1 MQSGW
6 LMTLWILLDWYK
18 VFIKVRNLSNTTGR
32 VAENRRARYDYQI
45 EETVEAGLILMGSEV
60 KSLRSGRASIAE
72 SYAGEE
78 NGSLVLINA
87 NIPIYPAARENHE
100 PKRMRQLL
108 LKAKERDKYLNM
120 IRRDGFTIVPLSLY
134 FNQQGKAK
142 LSIGLAKGRKKHDK
156 REVSKQRD
164 WDRQKHKILKGH

>member
-1 MQSGW
+1 MKNIS
-6 LMTLWILLDWYK
+6 K
-18 VFIKVRNLSNTTGR
+18 KTGR
-32 VAENRRARYDYQI
+32 VAENRRARNDYQI
-45 EETVEAGLILMGSEV
+45 EQTLEVGLILMGSEV

-78 NGSLVLINA
+78 KGNLVLINS

-108 LKAKERDKYLNM
+108 LKAKERDKFLNL
-120 IRRDGFTIVPLSLY
+120 IRREGYTLVPLSLY
-134 FNQQGKAK
+134 FNNSGLAK
-142 LSIGLAKGRKKHDK
+142 LSLGLAKGRKKHDK

-164 WDRQKHKILKGH
+164 WDRQKQRILKNL